1 MRPVLP
7 VVTALAA
14 AATLALSGTAQA
26 QQADPAPKSAL
37 GPAAYFEFADAA
49 NDKFV
54 FKLTDPAKIQH
65 ARDLVNGVTTANPSV
80 IGKIVA
86 GTESYNPAWSYHY
99 DPATVGF
106 FEVATE
112 VCDASIGYVEEHLS
126 EVGGAFL
133 PGNTWCP
140 WSSHVVREVTVP

>member
-7 VVTALAA
+7 VVTALVA
-14 AATLALSGTAQA
+14 AATLALSGTAAQA
-26 QQADPAPKSAL
+26 QAQRATTDSV
-37 GPAAYFEFADAA
+37 AYFEFTDAT
-49 NDKFV
+49 DTFV
-54 FKLTDPAKIQH
+54 FKLTDSAKIQH
-65 ARDLVNGVTTANPSV
+65 ARDLVNGVTTDNPSV
-80 IGKIVA
+80 IGKIVT
-86 GTESYNPAWSYHY
+86 GTASYNPAWSYHY
-99 DPATVGF
+99 DPDTVGF

-140 WSSHVVREVTVP
+140 WSSQLVREVPAP